1 VRKRTDRAT
10 YAGRTAP
17 APLARPVGQVLEST
31 PSLAGLLG
39 GHRRAQACYARV
51 AHLLPPPLG
60 TQVRPG
66 PIDGGVWTLF
76 AAHGGAAAKLR
87 QALPTLL
94 AAVAHEDPPITEIRV
109 KVLPPAAP

>member
-10 YAGRTAP
+10 YAGRAAP
-17 APLARPVGQVLEST
+17 APLARPVGQVLENT

-39 GHRRAQACYARV
+39 GHRRAQACYAQV
-51 AHLLPPPLG
+51 SALLPPPLA

-94 AAVAHEDPPITEIRV
+94 DALASADPPITEIRV
-109 KVLPPAAP
+109 KVLPPPA

>member
-1 VRKRTDRAT
+1 MARA
-10 YAGRTAP
+10 
-17 APLARPVGQVLEST
+17 VGQVLENT

-39 GHRRAQACYARV
+39 GHRRAQACYAQV
-51 AHLLPPPLG
+51 SALLPPPLA

-94 AAVAHEDPPITEIRV
+94 GALASADPPITEIRV
-109 KVLPPAAP
+109 KVLPPAA